1 MQKTLLLLPSLMQVR
16 RPITG
21 EDLDPAEEPR
31 EPLGQLCR
39 ADGEDAV
46 QEDMG
51 GITGDADSTPT
62 TEEAVVTD

>member
-1 MQKTLLLLPSLMQVR
+1 MQVR

-51 GITGDADSTPT
+51 GITEDADSTPT

>member
-1 MQKTLLLLPSLMQVR
+1 MQVW

-39 ADGEDAV
+39 ADGKDAV
-46 QEDMG
+46 QEGMG